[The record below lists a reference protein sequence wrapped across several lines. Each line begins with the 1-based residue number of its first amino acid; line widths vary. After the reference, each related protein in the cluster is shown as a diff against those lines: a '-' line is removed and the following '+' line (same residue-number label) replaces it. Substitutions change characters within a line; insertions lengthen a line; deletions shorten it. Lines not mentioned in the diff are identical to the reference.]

1 VLNAHETGEAEGGQ
15 AEDAQEADVVLQGGD
30 LGVAVEHSTDED
42 AQHGDLIFKTGEGMG
57 FEVFDFTGVELASV
71 EAVLEGIGVAGLAAA
86 PAGRGRGDFGG
97 VIIHFII
104 IAQIF

>member
-1 VLNAHETGEAEGGQ
+1 
-15 AEDAQEADVVLQGGD
+15 
-30 LGVAVEHSTDED
+30 
-42 AQHGDLIFKTGEGMG
+42 MG